1 MHTKSLLT
9 RLERLESTAAR
20 GESEILIRTDG
31 TRLAVPDA
39 LAYLAEHGRE
49 GIAGFE
55 HPEGKADAVSESLYE
70 FIDEI
75 IAGHTEWP

>member
-1 MHTKSLLT
+1 MKSLLT
-9 RLERLESTAAR
+9 RLERLESSAVC
-20 GESEILIRTDG
+20 GEYEILIRTDG

-49 GIAGFE
+49 GIAAFE
-55 HPEGKADAVSESLYE
+55 HPEGKVDDVSESLYG

-75 IAGHTEWP
+75 IAGRVEWP